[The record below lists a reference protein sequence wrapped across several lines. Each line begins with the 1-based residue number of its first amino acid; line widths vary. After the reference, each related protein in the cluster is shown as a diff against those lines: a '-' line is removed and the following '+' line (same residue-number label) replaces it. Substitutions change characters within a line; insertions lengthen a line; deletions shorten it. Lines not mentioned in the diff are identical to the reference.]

1 MSQTAQGQIAGVGA
15 SLRTGEASASLGT
28 VLAGFA
34 LFILIL
40 SLQPFAGVP
49 DAAGPDGSTSNL
61 INQIGYLALGLLFG
75 AALLRLTPPSVL
87 AEIGLGGWA
96 VVFGVA
102 AISTVQA
109 LDMAGS
115 IRGLM
120 LTAVAMIIVVG
131 ALILPRDEPSFAEG
145 AVNASLAVLA
155 LVYGALI
162 FAPHLAVHSSE
173 GSEGVHAGD
182 WLGHLSHKNV
192 AAPVFSIVAMLGI
205 YAWRGGLK
213 WRGAIV
219 IALCIVFVVNS
230 GSKTTMGFLP
240 LSVGLVMFAR
250 WTGRPGLSVLIHFG
264 LVAAV
269 AALTLGAAASPR
281 LYAIT
286 SALISDP
293 TFTGRDDIWKFSF
306 QRIAERPWAGYGFVG
321 FWGTANPTSLEQNL
335 EAVWDVRAIGSGHQ
349 SYLDAALAFGIPGA
363 VIVTYQ
369 LMVRPLLSYV
379 ASWRIPGNGHLADLF
394 ATIVIFMTYIGMLE
408 SFILNRA
415 DPLWLLFALGV
426 VGLHLA
432 GRVRAKHV

>member
-1 MSQTAQGQIAGVGA
+1 MSQAAQSPVTDSEAGRQA
-15 SLRTGEASASLGT
+15 GEASGSLGT

-49 DAAGPDGSTSNL
+49 DPTGPDGSTGNL
-61 INQIGYLALGLLFG
+61 INQVGYLALGLIFG
-75 AALLRLTPPSVL
+75 AALLRLTPPAVL
-87 AEIGLGGWA
+87 AEVGLGGWA
-96 VVFGVA
+96 VIFGVA

-115 IRGLM
+115 IRGLV
-120 LTAVAMIIVVG
+120 LTAVAMIVVVS
-131 ALILPRDEPSFAEG
+131 ALILPHDERGFAEG

-155 LVYGALI
+155 LVYGALLV
-162 FAPHLAVHSSE
+162 APHLAVHSSE

-205 YAWRGGLK
+205 YAWRSGLK

-219 IALCIVFVVNS
+219 VALCIVFVVNS

-240 LSVGLVMFAR
+240 LSVGLVLFAR
-250 WTGRPGLSVLIHFG
+250 WAGRPRLCVLAHLG

-269 AALTLGAAASPR
+269 ATLTLGAAASPGIH
-281 LYAIT
+281 AAT

-293 TFTGRDDIWKFSF
+293 TFTGRDEIWKFSF

-321 FWGTANPTSLEQNL
+321 FWGTPNPTSLEL
-335 EAVWDVRAIGSGHQ
+335 DPEASWDVRAIGSGHQ

-363 VIVTYQ
+363 VIVIYQ
-369 LMVRPLLSYV
+369 LMVRPLMGYL
-379 ASWRIPGNGHLADLF
+379 ASWQIPANDRLADLF
-394 ATIVIFMTYIGMLE
+394 AMIVIFMTYIGMLE
-408 SFILNRA
+408 SFILNRS
-415 DPLWLLFALGV
+415 DPLWVLFALGV

-432 GRVRAKHV
+432 GRVRAKPA